1 MVKIDDTIRGF
12 KKIIAGDCDH
22 LPLEAA
28 FYMVGTIEEV
38 ERKSKNIIINFVMEK
53 IKLEIISPEGIVISC
68 DCMFIS
74 LPSTEG
80 IIEIR
85 FGHETNCYSIERR

>member
-1 MVKIDDTIRGF
+1 
-12 KKIIAGDCDH
+12 
-22 LPLEAA
+22 
-28 FYMVGTIEEV
+28 
-38 ERKSKNIIINFVMEK
+38 MEK

-85 FGHETNCYSIERR
+85 FGHEPIVIQLREGNIQYDSAEPMHIHAGFATVTGSLCKILLI